1 MNKIIRTSALL
12 LLSLVAAS
20 CSNEQGGNAGMGPSG
35 GPGGP
40 GGPAGPVE
48 VGVVS
53 LESRSVSRS
62 AELPG
67 RVVAFGTAEVRP
79 EVSGIVRKIAFK
91 EGGSVKAEDVLYQ
104 LDDTKFRAA
113 YAAAEASLKK
123 AQAAKAGAQATFNRS
138 EKLANTNAVSAQTLD
153 DARSTLLQA
162 QADEEA
168 AKASLET
175 ARINLDNAIIRA
187 PIGGMIG
194 VSQVSVGALV
204 TENQSDAMATI
215 RQVDPIHVDLV
226 DSSVNLLRIR
236 DEVTAGRLGP
246 QQEASASISLTLE
259 NGRDYEG
266 KGTLSPADMVVSQTT
281 GTFTMRATFD
291 NPDSILVP
299 GMFVRAKVDLGSIP
313 NAFLVPQRAVSRNE
327 AGDATVYLASAE
339 GKAELRK
346 VTTGGAIGNDWIVTD
361 GVENGDRLIVDGF
374 QKISDGAEIK
384 PVDASVNEE
393 GVVEQQLQHAENAAS
408 GTTR

>member
-1 MNKIIRTSALL
+1 MNAIARASALL
-12 LLSLVAAS
+12 FLSLLAAS
-20 CSNEQGGNAGMGPSG
+20 CSNEQGSGAGMGP
-35 GPGGP
+35 P

-48 VGVVS
+48 VGVVALQS
-53 LESRSVSRS
+53 QPVPRS

-67 RVVAFGTAEVRP
+67 RVVAFGTVEVRP
-79 EVSGIVRKIAFK
+79 QVNGIVRKIAFK
-91 EGGSVKAEDVLYQ
+91 EGGVVEAEDVLYE
-104 LDDTKFRAA
+104 LDDTKFKAA
-113 YAAAEASLKK
+113 YAAATASLKK
-123 AQAAKAGAQATFNRS
+123 TEAATAGAQATFDRT
-138 EKLANTNAVSAQTLD
+138 EKLASTNAVSAQTLD

-168 AKASLET
+168 ARADLET
-175 ARINLDNAIIRA
+175 ARINLDNTIIRA

-204 TENQSDAMATI
+204 TENQTAAMATI

-236 DEVTAGRLGP
+236 DEVTAGRLGR
-246 QQEASASISLTLE
+246 QDEASASISLTLE
-259 NGRDYEG
+259 NGRDYDR

-291 NPDSILVP
+291 NPDRILMP

-327 AGDATVYLASAE
+327 AGEATIYVVSDD
-339 GKAELRK
+339 GKAELRE
-346 VTTGGAIGNDWIVTD
+346 VATGGALGNDWIVLD

-374 QKISDGAEIK
+374 QKISDGVEIK
-384 PVDASVNEE
+384 PVDASVNEN
-393 GVVEQQLQHAENAAS
+393 GVVAQELQHASNVAPGAAQ
-408 GTTR
+408 